1 MSVRIKNLFLL
12 AITPL
17 ILTAC
22 SEPPELP
29 EPVRPIKSIEVGSL
43 DNIQRRSFPGEARAA
58 LQADMSFRIGG
69 DVISLPVSV
78 GDQVNKGDLLAR
90 LDPQDHQ
97 NKRKAAQANLEK
109 ARANLKRSESDYKR
123 ILRIFKQDPGA
134 TSQADIDRKRQQ
146 RDKDKANT
154 KSMKAE
160 LATMQ
165 NQLDYT
171 YLKAPFAGKIVATH
185 VENHES
191 VRAKQNIV
199 RILDASSIE
208 MVVNIPETMIKL
220 ARYIEAVYVVF
231 DAFPDTEIRATVK
244 EIGAEASKT
253 TRTYPV
259 TLAMQP
265 PEGVSILPGMAGKT
279 IRSDL
284 NLPKSVK
291 VNEGTVIPVSAVF
304 NNGPDKSF
312 VWVISRES
320 GSKESG
326 SVTLREITIGTLTD
340 RGIRVTQ
347 GLKDGEWIATAGV
360 NYLTENQKVRIID
373 ANNGQTP

>member
-12 AITPL
+12 AAVPL
-17 ILTAC
+17 LITAC
-22 SEPPELP
+22 SEPPEAP
-29 EPVRPIKSIEVGSL
+29 EPVRPIKAIEVGSL
-43 DNIQRRSFPGEARAA
+43 SNIQRRSFPGEAKAA
-58 LQADMSFRIGG
+58 MQADMSFRIGG
-69 DVISLPVSV
+69 DLISLPVNV
-78 GDQVNKGDLLAR
+78 GDKVKQGDLLAR

-97 NKRKAAQANLEK
+97 NKFKAAQANLER

-123 ILRIFKQDPGA
+123 VLRIFKQDPGA

-146 RDKDKANT
+146 RDQDKANI
-154 KSMKAE
+154 KSSSAE
-160 LATMQ
+160 LANMQ

-171 YLKAPFAGKIVATH
+171 YLKAPFSGKIVATY

-199 RILDASSIE
+199 RLLDASSIE
-208 MVVNIPETMIKL
+208 MVVHIPENLIKL
-220 ARYIEAVYVVF
+220 VKYVEAVYVVF

-244 EIGAEASKT
+244 EVGTEASKT

-265 PEGVSILPGMAGKT
+265 PEGVNILPGMAGKT
-279 IRSDL
+279 VRSDF
-284 NLPKSVK
+284 NLPESIKLD
-291 VNEGTVIPVSAVF
+291 EGTVIPVSAVF
-304 NNGPDKSF
+304 NKGPDKSY
-312 VWVISRES
+312 VWVINRES
-320 GSKESG
+320 GSKELA
-326 SVTLREITIGTLTD
+326 SVALREITIGKLTD

-347 GLKDGEWIATAGV
+347 GLKDGEWIASAGV

-373 ANNGQTP
+373 ANSGQTP